1 MNNLISNNNNYNKF
15 TKNDKHQTYVYCYN
29 VSNDDNTITNDN
41 INNLNNINL
50 RQKIDSFKDKNRNED
65 YIKRSNHRS
74 KSEKIRKDQYINDN
88 KYNDDNNNIFKKV
101 IFNKKNN
108 IEKIGENTIN
118 VIEDENGIKKIRITQ
133 EYLLNDENVNN
144 ININNN
150 MKYYNESNKK
160 INDKNFNELLMK
172 YKIYKNNNI
181 NNNENNNNNNI
192 IIKKGNSKAAYDCTR
207 NNKKN
212 INLSQKR
219 FEKFMNNHLYNNSQN
234 NNKEDSDQIT
244 NISKR
249 LNRQIN
255 KKMSLNEARYEKKI
269 KNEKAEKKRDLSV
282 EYNHANAECF
292 INSFK
297 GMNLKQNNNNN
308 NIYIKE
314 YLENDS
320 KNNNILTKES
330 QNLSNIN
337 INDNLNKNKNCS
349 FNNQNTTVCL
359 DGNYQVE
366 TKGNDSTNF
375 KTDQSKILKTEDLY
389 LDLVN
394 SIKNA
399 PLNKYKQIK

>member
-1 MNNLISNNNNYNKF
+1 
-15 TKNDKHQTYVYCYN
+15 
-29 VSNDDNTITNDN
+29 
-41 INNLNNINL
+41 
-50 RQKIDSFKDKNRNED
+50 
-65 YIKRSNHRS
+65 
-74 KSEKIRKDQYINDN
+74 
-88 KYNDDNNNIFKKV
+88 
-101 IFNKKNN
+101 
-108 IEKIGENTIN
+108 
-118 VIEDENGIKKIRITQ
+118 
-133 EYLLNDENVNN
+133 
-144 ININNN
+144 
-150 MKYYNESNKK
+150 
-160 INDKNFNELLMK
+160 
-172 YKIYKNNNI
+172 
-181 NNNENNNNNNI
+181 
-192 IIKKGNSKAAYDCTR
+192 
-207 NNKKN
+207 
-212 INLSQKR
+212 
-219 FEKFMNNHLYNNSQN
+219 MNNHLYNNSQN

>member
-144 ININNN
+144 ININNSR
-150 MKYYNESNKK
+150 KYYNESNKK
-160 INDKNFNELLMK
+160 IINNNFNELLMK
-172 YKIYKNNNI
+172 YKINKNNNI
-181 NNNENNNNNNI
+181 NSNNNM
-192 IIKKGNSKAAYDCTR
+192 IIKKGNSKVVNDCTR
-207 NNKKN
+207 NYKKN

-219 FEKFMNNHLYNNSQN
+219 FEKFMNNYLYNNSQN
-234 NNKEDSDQIT
+234 NNREEDDQII
-244 NISKR
+244 NVSKR
-249 LNRQIN
+249 LNKQIN

-308 NIYIKE
+308 INIKE
-314 YLENDS
+314 CLENDN
-320 KNNNILTKES
+320 KNNNIIIKES
-330 QNLSNIN
+330 QNISNIN
-337 INDNLNKNKNCS
+337 INDNLNKNNS
-349 FNNQNTTVCL
+349 FNNQNTTVCM

-394 SIKNA
+394 SLKNA
-399 PLNKYKQIK
+399 PLNKFQQIK